1 MDIFTLKWNHASKTL
16 NPMKNLLFFLMLF
29 VAAGSVMA
37 QKGTLTGVIVD
48 ENSGEELIG
57 VNVFIPDIQRGGV
70 TDLSGRYN
78 IPLDS
83 GIYTLEV
90 SYITHHKKVIEDV
103 EIEPGRTTTLNIGLL
118 EASREMDEV
127 IISARR
133 MDNNEISLLRL
144 QKKSLPVQDGISSQ
158 EIQRIGFTNSAESM
172 RLVTGATVENGSYIV
187 MRGLGDRYSISS
199 MDGIVLPTTDPYRN
213 SASLDLIPSS
223 MVENIVVK
231 KTFSPELPG
240 NFSGGAV
247 DISTKSLPDRYYLK
261 VSSSFG
267 YNDQTTL
274 NQNFK
279 REPINNRL
287 RRLGFDD
294 GSRQINDKWRDNE
307 YIAGLNRY
315 LIKIQNNQLSE
326 DEIAEFNALMRTFS
340 DRKFTV
346 IQDVPEPDHSFN
358 LAFGNRHFIGD
369 KQIGFNFGL
378 NYSKSYVHYD
388 ERQINNFTARIPDG
402 NTSRMRAFQLN
413 RGTESISKV
422 NNGYIGSVAF
432 QLNPYNEFTL
442 TSIYNNNAAESILDM
457 VDGAYPGAL
466 SSGTYNNR
474 VLSFKQRQL
483 FNNQLKGRHLFDGFE
498 IRWSG
503 NYITSRQYEPDTRFI
518 GSPVDTEG
526 QYFFVREVQLP
537 FHFFRDLFDTSY
549 NLKLDTEYK
558 LNNRISFKTGGL
570 YNRKDRS
577 FEEFRFQLENNG
589 TNPSMDEF
597 LSFREA
603 SGDFER
609 FFAPGNTGILGRDE
623 HGNLITGL
631 TYRNQTRPE
640 NSYTGSEKVGAA
652 YVVGVFEL
660 TNALKVFGGVRVE
673 KTDFM
678 VESGSRSAN
687 AIPGVIDVL
696 DLLPS
701 ANIIY
706 ALNSKSN
713 LRLSGSQTLA
723 RPNMRELAPFASFD
737 LLGGFPIVGNP
748 EINRTNIQ
756 NADFRYEIF
765 PDAGELFALSVF
777 LKNFKNPIVLELD
790 VATDQPQYQYVNT
803 NSGRLYGFE
812 VEFRKKLDFIASSF
826 RNLKFSTNFTYI
838 NSRVDLSRLEF
849 ETRQLLDSSIK
860 SYRPFPNQSS
870 YIANVM
876 LIYENAKTGWDGAI
890 YANITGPR
898 LTANGAGAAPDIF
911 EMFGKLN
918 SDNDLVST
926 RPTPDLSLRIQKKF
940 WDHLNASLSVNN
952 LLDYSIIQYQEDA
965 GQYLING
972 AYNPGR
978 TFKIGLTYSIN

>member
-1 MDIFTLKWNHASKTL
+1 
-16 NPMKNLLFFLMLF
+16 
-29 VAAGSVMA
+29 
-37 QKGTLTGVIVD
+37 
-48 ENSGEELIG
+48 
-57 VNVFIPDIQRGGV
+57 
-70 TDLSGRYN
+70 
-78 IPLDS
+78 
-83 GIYTLEV
+83 
-90 SYITHHKKVIEDV
+90 
-103 EIEPGRTTTLNIGLL
+103 
-118 EASREMDEV
+118 
-127 IISARR
+127 
-133 MDNNEISLLRL
+133 
-144 QKKSLPVQDGISSQ
+144 
-158 EIQRIGFTNSAESM
+158 
-172 RLVTGATVENGSYIV
+172 
-187 MRGLGDRYSISS
+187 
-199 MDGIVLPTTDPYRN
+199 
-213 SASLDLIPSS
+213 
-223 MVENIVVK
+223 
-231 KTFSPELPG
+231 
-240 NFSGGAV
+240 
-247 DISTKSLPDRYYLK
+247 
-261 VSSSFG
+261 
-267 YNDQTTL
+267 
-274 NQNFK
+274 
-279 REPINNRL
+279 
-287 RRLGFDD
+287 
-294 GSRQINDKWRDNE
+294 
-307 YIAGLNRY
+307 
-315 LIKIQNNQLSE
+315 
-326 DEIAEFNALMRTFS
+326 
-340 DRKFTV
+340 
-346 IQDVPEPDHSFN
+346 
-358 LAFGNRHFIGD
+358 
-369 KQIGFNFGL
+369 
-378 NYSKSYVHYD
+378 
-388 ERQINNFTARIPDG
+388 
-402 NTSRMRAFQLN
+402 
-413 RGTESISKV
+413 
-422 NNGYIGSVAF
+422 
-432 QLNPYNEFTL
+432 
-442 TSIYNNNAAESILDM
+442 
-457 VDGAYPGAL
+457 
-466 SSGTYNNR
+466 
-474 VLSFKQRQL
+474 
-483 FNNQLKGRHLFDGFE
+483 
-498 IRWSG
+498 
-503 NYITSRQYEPDTRFI
+503 
-518 GSPVDTEG
+518 
-526 QYFFVREVQLP
+526 
-537 FHFFRDLFDTSY
+537 
-549 NLKLDTEYK
+549 
-558 LNNRISFKTGGL
+558 
-570 YNRKDRS
+570 
-577 FEEFRFQLENNG
+577 
-589 TNPSMDEF
+589 
-597 LSFREA
+597 
-603 SGDFER
+603 
-609 FFAPGNTGILGRDE
+609 
-623 HGNLITGL
+623 
-631 TYRNQTRPE
+631 
-640 NSYTGSEKVGAA
+640 
-652 YVVGVFEL
+652 
-660 TNALKVFGGVRVE
+660 KVFGGVRVE

-911 EMFGKLN
+911 EMYGKLN
-918 SDNDLVST
+918 SDNELVST